1 MRLSTRRILVGLTV
15 LSFLGIGLTAYCLY
29 YALRQVP
36 HFYQEEIARDPS
48 EQQTP
53 RDEFVA
59 QATALASDLY
69 RSGHWQILFT
79 AEQINA
85 WLALELSQHYPGI
98 LPGELHDPRIEIGE
112 KEATLA
118 CRYQHGD
125 SSTVLSLTVDVY
137 LQEPH
142 VLALRIRRARAGALP
157 IPLAQVLDGISHAA
171 RELKL
176 RLEWRKAHGDPV
188 ALITLSGPGESQTK
202 SPQLQVVELRTGEL
216 FVSGSNSSGE
226 HDSSPTPSKPAPLPT
241 ARKDQPAGDQ
251 PVVGTARKET
261 RQE

>member
-15 LSFLGIGLTAYCLY
+15 LSFLGIGLSAYWLY
-29 YALRQVP
+29 HASRQVP

-48 EQQTP
+48 EQETP

-59 QATALASDLY
+59 QATALASDLH

-85 WLALELSQHYPGI
+85 WLALELSQNYPAI
-98 LPGELHDPRIEIGE
+98 LPSNLHDPRIEIGE

-176 RLEWRKAHGDPV
+176 RLEWRKAYGDPV
-188 ALITLSGPGESQTK
+188 ALITLSSPADPHGK
-202 SPQLQVVELRTGEL
+202 SPQLQVVELRQGEL
-216 FVSGSNSSGE
+216 FVSGTNSSAE
-226 HDSSPTPSKPAPLPT
+226 IDSSPTPGGPTPLPT
-241 ARKDQPAGDQ
+241 ARKEQPVDQ